1 MHTPSDDA
9 IRDRAYALWI
19 EAGSPE
25 GNDLYFWH
33 AAEQALAS
41 AEAEASEGA
50 MAPDQNAVETS
61 HEEHHTET
69 VVSETP
75 EQHMQ
80 H

>member
-33 AAEQALAS
+33 AAEQELAGEDETAPLEEMS
-41 AEAEASEGA
+41 PAEFVEPAASEQ
-50 MAPDQNAVETS
+50 PT
-61 HEEHHTET
+61 HY
-69 VVSETP
+69 
-75 EQHMQ
+75 
-80 H
+80 